1 MNFIFECWK
10 YLSWVS
16 KAHSAL
22 EDKIRIPK
30 QPCNI
35 LYLDHIKYSCSSFQ
49 WCMHAWCFSPKLI
62 PKLNIVVRICLQDMW
77 PHTAQSKSI
86 NASVLYRLKI
96 KIRELCRPYLTFYP
110 PLDIYSNNIV
120 TIRVIHSHW
129 PLSLRKMIILV
140 FFLTEERKAFPL
152 TTDSSFV
159 HEQISIFI
167 AHT

>member
-22 EDKIRIPK
+22 EDKICIPK

-35 LYLDHIKYSCSSFQ
+35 LYVDHIKYSCLSFQ

-96 KIRELCRPYLTFYP
+96 KIRANNNNHSNQ
-110 PLDIYSNNIV
+110 SNN
-120 TIRVIHSHW
+120 HSNHAE
-129 PLSLRKMIILV
+129 PHV
-140 FFLTEERKAFPL
+140 FFLTLKKDLFMIENVWFTIKTIKFHL
-152 TTDSSFV
+152 L
-159 HEQISIFI
+159 
-167 AHT
+167 

>member
-35 LYLDHIKYSCSSFQ
+35 LYVDHIKYSCLSFQ

-120 TIRVIHSHW
+120 TISLIHSHW
-129 PLSLRKMIILV
+129 PLSLRKDDINL
-140 FFLTEERKAFPL
+140 
-152 TTDSSFV
+152 
-159 HEQISIFI
+159 SIFFNWRKESLPSY
-167 AHT
+167 HR